1 MSNAKNDDSIFGMI
15 KLGLILAVYAVISCT
30 VLAVVNNF
38 TAPKIAQN
46 QVKKVNSAM
55 KSFFPEEGFTF
66 VALNDYEPKSSG
78 SIKIENIILAKNAVG
93 EVAGGAAQVSGPTYD
108 QATILVGMGSDGI
121 VKGVQFLKNTDSP
134 GFGLKAND
142 STFKLPNGKTFYGQF
157 EGKDAKA
164 GFELGKNFDAISG
177 ATITSNGVAGLLN
190 AGTEVLL
197 KYAGGHN
204 E

>member
-1 MSNAKNDDSIFGMI
+1 MIYVRADGNTNIGMGHIMRCLSISD
-15 KLGLILAVYAVISCT
+15 AISD
-30 VLAVVNNF
+30 
-38 TAPKIAQN
+38 IADAS
-46 QVKKVNSAM
+46 KKPV
-55 KSFFPEEGFTF
+55 F
-66 VALNDYEPKSSG
+66 
-78 SIKIENIILAKNAVG
+78 ILAKNAAG